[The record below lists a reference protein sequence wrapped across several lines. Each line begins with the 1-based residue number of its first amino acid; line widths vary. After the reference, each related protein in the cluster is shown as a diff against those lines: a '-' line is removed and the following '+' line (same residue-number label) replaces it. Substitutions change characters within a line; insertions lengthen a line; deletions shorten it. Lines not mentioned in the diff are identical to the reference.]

1 MGRINKYWTLLEDVL
16 TGIFFISGL
25 GLIFYGVILRYV
37 FKAPR
42 PWVEEISMYCVLWG
56 ILFGLSIALRNNQ
69 HIAIDLFYDKLSPT
83 LKRVVDIIAN
93 FVGVV
98 FCVCLVYYSAILV
111 ISTHKTGMV
120 SMTVGIPMWLVYLI
134 LPLSGFFFL
143 IRFIERF
150 VKNMRKAGTYD
161 SSTI

>member
-1 MGRINKYWTLLEDVL
+1 MNKINKYWTLLEDIL

-25 GLIFYGVILRYV
+25 GLIFYGVVLRYV
-37 FKAPR
+37 LKDPK

-69 HIAIDLFYDKLSPT
+69 HITIDLVYDRLPP
-83 LKRVVDIIAN
+83 LLQRAVDIFAN
-93 FVGVV
+93 LVGIM
-98 FCVCLVYYSAILV
+98 FCIFLVYYSFILV
-111 ISTHKTGMV
+111 TSTYKTGMV

-134 LPLSGFFFL
+134 LPVSGFFFL

-150 VKNMRKAGTYD
+150 IKIMRKVEA
-161 SSTI
+161 